1 MKKNAVSE
9 ETHCGACIS
18 RPDLYG
24 IIIPGKHGKLL
35 ATLYTAQGEGP
46 HPSVILLHG
55 IPGCEQNLDLAQV
68 LRRAGFHVMT
78 FHYSGSWGSGGT
90 YSLQHDIDDA
100 QSVLDFMLQDNTYG
114 FDKEHIYAAGHSL
127 GGFVCGQLSARRKEI
142 RGTVL
147 LMPCNAGRIRK
158 IASENPENEKLLYE
172 VFDDSVNWLTGLT
185 KGCLVK
191 EAIEHES
198 EYALEN
204 HAASL
209 AAKPLLCITG
219 ALDPY
224 TPLSCHAGPLLE
236 AIKKAG
242 GTQAQSLEY
251 PTDHFFSD
259 YRLQIA
265 EDVTDFLLSL
275 LP

>member
-1 MKKNAVSE
+1 MRINAVSE
-9 ETHCGACIS
+9 ETHYGARS
-18 RPDLYG
+18 RRPDLYG
-24 IIIPGKHGKLL
+24 IIIPGKHGRLL
-35 ATLYTAQGEGP
+35 ATLYTAEGTGP

-100 QSVLDFMLQDNTYG
+100 ETVLDYMLQDHTYG

-127 GGFVCGQLSARRKEI
+127 GGFVCGQLSRRNEI

-158 IASENPENEKLLYE
+158 IAVENPENERLLQE
-172 VFDDSVNWLTGLT
+172 VFDDSTSWLTGLA
-185 KGCLVK
+185 KGALAR
-191 EAIEHES
+191 EAREHEA
-198 EYALEN
+198 EYTLET
-204 HAASL
+204 HAAIL

-219 ALDPY
+219 SLDPY
-224 TPLSCHAGPLLE
+224 TPLSCHAGPLLD

-242 GTQAQSLEY
+242 GTRAKALEY

-259 YRLQIA
+259 YRLQVS
-265 EDVTDFLLSL
+265 ETVTDFILSL

>member
-1 MKKNAVSE
+1 MKKDAVSNE
-9 ETHCGACIS
+9 IHYGTCSH

-35 ATLYTAQGEGP
+35 ATLYTAEGDGL
-46 HPSVILLHG
+46 HPSVLLLHG

-100 QSVLDFMLQDNTYG
+100 ETVLDFMLQDQTYG
-114 FDKEHIYAAGHSL
+114 FDPEHIYAVGHSL
-127 GGFVCGQLSARRKEI
+127 GGFVCGQVTARRKEI
-142 RGTVL
+142 QGAVL
-147 LMPCNAGRIRK
+147 LMPCNAGRIPK
-158 IASENPENEKLLYE
+158 IEAENPENARLLAD
-172 VFDDSVNWLTGLT
+172 VFDDSVNWLAGLT
-185 KGCLVK
+185 KGSLYQ
-191 EAIEHES
+191 EALEHEAD
-198 EYALEN
+198 YALEN

-209 AAKPLLCITG
+209 SQKPLLCITG
-219 ALDPY
+219 TLDPY
-224 TPLSCHAGPLLE
+224 TPLSCHAGPLLK
-236 AIKKAG
+236 AISQSG
-242 GTQAQSLEY
+242 GKQVKLLEY

-265 EDVTDFLLSL
+265 EDVTQFLLAL
-275 LP
+275 LA